1 MTENIEETSLESI
14 SERLDVL
21 GKQMN
26 WLCENLES
34 LFGFV
39 SQMSAS
45 GGGLR
50 GMLSLLKSS
59 PPDLQVMQGSN
70 NDA

>member
-1 MTENIEETSLESI
+1 MSEENQEISLEEI
-14 SERLDVL
+14 VRRLDIL

-50 GMLSLLKSS
+50 GMLSLLRSS
-59 PPDLQVMQGSN
+59 PPELQVMQGDN
-70 NDA
+70 QGA